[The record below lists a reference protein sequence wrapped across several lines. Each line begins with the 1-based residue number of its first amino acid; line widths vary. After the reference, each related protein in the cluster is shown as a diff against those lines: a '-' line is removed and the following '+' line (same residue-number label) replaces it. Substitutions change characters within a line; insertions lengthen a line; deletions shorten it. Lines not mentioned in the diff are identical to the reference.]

1 MRLWKR
7 LLETRPPG
15 RLIVVALLTLLA
27 ACSALGQM
35 RYVPGRVLVK
45 FRDGVAR
52 LPLSPEA
59 LAGAMPVGQ
68 LGRGEAL
75 VLAVPRGANE
85 IATARALRMRP
96 DVEVAE
102 PDYLFEP
109 QAAPNDPQFPSQ
121 WHLAKIQAPQAW
133 DLSKGSQQVVIAVID
148 SGVDPSH
155 PDLQPK
161 LVPGWNVL
169 DGTANWADDYG
180 HGTAVA
186 GTAAAATNNAVGVA
200 GVAWDCRIMPV
211 KAAGSRRVRLLQLPL
226 QRPGLGRRPRG
237 EGRQP
242 QLQGHRQLLRLDGH
256 AVLRLQ
262 GRRGDRVRGQRRRPG
277 HDARQPVLPDG
288 RRHRLGRPEDL
299 LVRLRQQRRPRR
311 AGG

>member
-59 LAGAMPVGQ
+59 LAGTMPVGQ

-85 IATARALRMRP
+85 IATARALQMRP

-109 QAAPNDPQFPSQ
+109 QATPNDPQFPNQ
-121 WHLAKIQAPQAW
+121 WHLAKIQAP
-133 DLSKGSQQVVIAVID
+133 
-148 SGVDPSH
+148 
-155 PDLQPK
+155 
-161 LVPGWNVL
+161 
-169 DGTANWADDYG
+169 
-180 HGTAVA
+180 
-186 GTAAAATNNAVGVA
+186 
-200 GVAWDCRIMPV
+200 
-211 KAAGSRRVRLLQLPL
+211 
-226 QRPGLGRRPRG
+226 
-237 EGRQP
+237 
-242 QLQGHRQLLRLDGH
+242 
-256 AVLRLQ
+256 
-262 GRRGDRVRGQRRRPG
+262 
-277 HDARQPVLPDG
+277 
-288 RRHRLGRPEDL
+288 
-299 LVRLRQQRRPRR
+299 
-311 AGG
+311 